1 MNWITL
7 FMVLPFSMA
16 FLVPMVSRKWKWFP
30 DVFGN
35 LTTFVLFMLSLQTIG
50 MQQIYPMSGWK
61 APIGIVLVVDPLTTL
76 MLIVINLIAFVS
88 TLFSVQYMEKLYTSK
103 LRYYSLFLL
112 LVGAMNGV
120 VLTGDFFNLFVF
132 LEITVIAAYSLVG
145 FGTGARELEAS
156 FKYLV
161 LGTISSMFILF
172 SVALIYGKFGV
183 LTMAS
188 VADLISKNGFDA
200 LVAFIFILMFIGFGI
215 KAAIVPLHSWLPD
228 AHPSAPTPMSAMLS
242 GVVVKVVGVYAIA
255 RVSYN
260 VFGFNHII
268 GNLMV
273 YTGVLSMMVGVLLAV
288 AQFDFKRLLAYHTI
302 SQIGYIFVGLGLGT
316 PLGILGGVFHLFNHA
331 IFKSLLFLGSGS
343 VEYETGTRDL
353 NKMGRLVKKMPTT
366 SFTTLIG
373 SLSISGIP
381 PFNGFWSKLII
392 IIAAVKA
399 GRPVIALWAVIG
411 SILTLASFTKV
422 QKYAFFGKG
431 ENFDE
436 GKWAGWKDV
445 PYLMK
450 LSMIILSILCI
461 VGGILAYKTTGGI
474 LGPVVDVLD
483 KGVLPYI
490 KKVMGI

>member
-1 MNWITL
+1 MDWITL
-7 FMVLPFSMA
+7 FVILPFGMA
-16 FLVPMVSRKWKWFP
+16 FLIPMVSKKWKWFP
-30 DVFGN
+30 DVAGN
-35 LTTFVLFMLSLQTIG
+35 ITTFILLLLSLNTIG
-50 MQQIYPMSGWK
+50 LNFTYPIGGWK
-61 APIGIVLVVDPLTTL
+61 PPIGIVLVVDGLSCL

-103 LRYYSLFLL
+103 LRYYSLFLF

-132 LEITVIAAYSLVG
+132 LEITVISAYALVG
-145 FGTGARELEAS
+145 FGTGSRELEAS

-172 SVALIYGKFGV
+172 SVALIYGKYGV

-188 VADLISKNGFDA
+188 VAELINKNGFDT

-228 AHPSAPTPMSAMLS
+228 AHPAAPTPMSAMLS
-242 GVVVKVVGVYAIA
+242 GVVVKVAGIYTIA

-268 GNLMV
+268 GNLMI

-316 PLGILGGVFHLFNHA
+316 PLGILGGIFHLFNHA
-331 IFKSLLFLGSGS
+331 LFKSLLFLGSGS

-353 NKMGRLVKKMPTT
+353 NKMGKLIKKMPTT
-366 SFTTLIG
+366 SFATLIG

-399 GRPVIALWAVIG
+399 GRPVIALWAVLG

-436 GKWAGWKDV
+436 EKWKEWKDV
-445 PYLMK
+445 PHLMK
-450 LSMIILSILCI
+450 ISMIILSILCI
-461 VGGILAYKTTGGI
+461 GAGLLALKGINGP
-474 LGPVVDVLD
+474 LGPVVDVLEN
-483 KGVLPYI
+483 GVLPYI
-490 KKVMGI
+490 QKVMGI

>member
-1 MNWITL
+1 MDWITL
-7 FMVLPFSMA
+7 FVILPFGMA
-16 FLVPMVSRKWKWFP
+16 FLIPMVSKKWKWFP
-30 DVFGN
+30 DVAGN
-35 LTTFVLFMLSLQTIG
+35 ITTFILLLLSLNTIG
-50 MQQIYPMSGWK
+50 LNFTYPIGGWK
-61 APIGIVLVVDPLTTL
+61 PPIGIVLVVDGLSCL

-103 LRYYSLFLL
+103 LRYYSLFLF

-132 LEITVIAAYSLVG
+132 LEITVISAYALVG
-145 FGTGARELEAS
+145 FGTGSRELEAS

-172 SVALIYGKFGV
+172 SVALIYGKYGV

-188 VADLISKNGFDA
+188 VAELINKNGFDT

-228 AHPSAPTPMSAMLS
+228 AHPAAPTPMSAMLS

-268 GNLMV
+268 GNLMIS
-273 YTGVLSMMVGVLLAV
+273 TGVLSMMVGVLLAV

-316 PLGILGGVFHLFNHA
+316 PLGILGGIFHLFNHA
-331 IFKSLLFLGSGS
+331 LFKSLLFLGSGS

-353 NKMGRLVKKMPTT
+353 NKMGKLIKKMPIT
-366 SFTTLIG
+366 SFATLIG

-399 GRPVIALWAVIG
+399 GRPVIALWAVLG

-436 GKWAGWKDV
+436 EKWKEWKDV
-445 PYLMK
+445 PHLMK
-450 LSMIILSILCI
+450 ISMIILSILCI
-461 VGGILAYKTTGGI
+461 GAGLLALKGINGP
-474 LGPVVDVLD
+474 LGPVVDVLEN
-483 KGVLPYI
+483 GVLPYI
-490 KKVMGI
+490 QKVMGI

>member
-7 FMVLPFSMA
+7 FVILPFGVA
-16 FLVPMVSRKWKWFP
+16 FLIPMVSKKWKWFP
-30 DVFGN
+30 DVSGN
-35 LTTFVLFMLSLQTIG
+35 LTTFILLLLSLNTIG
-50 MQQIYPMSGWK
+50 LNFTYSISGWK
-61 APIGIVLVVDPLTTL
+61 PPIGIVLVVDGLSSL

-103 LRYYSLFLL
+103 LRYYSLFLF

-132 LEITVIAAYSLVG
+132 LEITVISAYALVG
-145 FGTGARELEAS
+145 FGTGSRELEAS

-161 LGTISSMFILF
+161 LGTISSMFVLF
-172 SVALIYGKFGV
+172 SVALIYGKYGV

-188 VADLISKNGFDA
+188 VAELINKNGFNT

-331 IFKSLLFLGSGS
+331 LFKSLLFLGSGS

-353 NKMGRLVKKMPTT
+353 NKMGKLIKKMPTT

-399 GRPVIALWAVIG
+399 ARPVIALWAVLG

-436 GKWAGWKDV
+436 EKWKEWKDV
-445 PYLMK
+445 PRLMK
-450 LSMIILSILCI
+450 ISMIILSILCI
-461 VGGILAYKTTGGI
+461 VTGLLVWKGVNGP
-474 LGPVVDVLD
+474 LGPVVDVLK

-490 KKVMGI
+490 KKVTGI